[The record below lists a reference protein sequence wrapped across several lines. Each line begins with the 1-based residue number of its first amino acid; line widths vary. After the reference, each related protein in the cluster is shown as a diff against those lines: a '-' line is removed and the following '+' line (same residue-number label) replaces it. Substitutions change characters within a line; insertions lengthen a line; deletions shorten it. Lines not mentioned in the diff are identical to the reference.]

1 MPSPRRDW
9 STSIGC
15 PIRTPFTACVW
26 AMSAP
31 IVRRR
36 SSPCRYWHHSWMR
49 STRMPTSW
57 MPSSS
62 RATSSTT
69 PRPTRS
75 RGVPRCWTGERSSRG
90 AATRRSASGWDR
102 ARDIRGMSVTGIP
115 TVRRVP
121 PRRTSRPRASA
132 IRASPGWSRR
142 RGAPSSHR
150 DSMCPGSAYRAIT
163 MRCFKEPWFPIR
175 ICAPWPWATGASSAC
190 RREAALC

>member
-36 SSPCRYWHHSWMR
+36 SSPCRYWRRSSRRSMR
-49 STRMPTSW
+49 TPTSW

-62 RATSSTT
+62 PATSSTT
-69 PRPTRS
+69 PRPMRS

-102 ARDIRGMSVTGIP
+102 ARGIRGMSATGIP
-115 TVRRVP
+115 TAHRVP
-121 PRRTSRPRASA
+121 SHRTSRPPASA
-132 IRASPGWSRR
+132 IRAFRGWSRR
-142 RGAPSSHR
+142 RDVPSSLQ
-150 DSMCPGSAYRAIT
+150 DSTCRGSAYRAIT
-163 MRCFKEPWFPIR
+163 MRCCRAPWPQIR
-175 ICAPWPWATGASSAC
+175 SCAPWPSVTGGSSDC
-190 RREAALC
+190 HSVAARC